1 MYNLYRTILCY
12 CKIKKTVF
20 FLYTEPKISVNLYNS
35 CQFDYIC
42 THFNSYMKKKIAVG
56 FWESIARIV
65 LKNRIV
71 ILGVIL
77 AITIFLALQWKNLGM
92 TYTEANLLPKKHI
105 VNQQYEDFLSKFGE
119 EGNLIVIGFKDKE
132 FFTPKAFAAW
142 NELMTGL
149 KSSKEVELVVSL
161 NDLKKLE
168 KNETE
173 EKFELVPLIDQKQTV
188 NPAYLQKIK
197 NELFNNLPFY
207 EGLLFNKQSGSIR
220 SAIYLNKKIVNTAA
234 RKTFIIENL
243 VPKIEKF
250 EKTTG
255 IDLRVSGMP
264 YIRTINAENMKGEI
278 GLFIG
283 AALFITSLI
292 FFLFFRSFRAT
303 FISICILLV
312 GVMWSFGTLG
322 LFHYKITILTAIIPP
337 LIIVIGITNCI
348 FLINKYQ
355 QEIKIH
361 HNQAKALQ
369 RVISK
374 IGVSTLMTNLTT
386 AAGFATFMITG
397 NDLLFEFGL
406 VTSIN
411 VISVYLLTLAVVP
424 IFYSFMPLPK
434 EKHLFHL
441 SKTYISTLLDWVE
454 NIVKYKR
461 KTIYIIYALL
471 LVFSVI
477 GVSQMKVSGSLI
489 GEMPKSASFFKD
501 IVFFEKE
508 FNGVMPLEIMIN
520 TKRKKGV
527 MKLSTM
533 KKMDELQK
541 TISEIPELSK
551 PISIVNLVKY
561 SKQAYYNGNPEYY
574 ELPTSQE
581 QAFILSYA
589 KNATKNTKENLM
601 KSYVDSTGQY
611 ARITTFMKD
620 IGTKEMAKVESKL
633 HQKIDKIFPK
643 DRYEVTLT
651 GKALVFQKGTSYL
664 IDNLIESLIFA
675 ILLIAGLMTYLFRS
689 GKMVLASVITNI
701 LPLCITS
708 GLMGYFGIPLKPST
722 ILVFSIAF
730 GISVDNAIQ
739 FMAKYRLDLLQNKG
753 KVKKSVFSALR
764 ETGISTFYTSVVLI
778 LGFATFTLSSFSGT
792 IALGGLI
799 SCTLLFAMFANLL
812 VLPALVLTFEK
823 KRAKKE
829 DLIEELN

>member
-1 MYNLYRTILCY
+1 
-12 CKIKKTVF
+12 
-20 FLYTEPKISVNLYNS
+20 
-35 CQFDYIC
+35 
-42 THFNSYMKKKIAVG
+42 MKNNIQVG
-56 FWESIARIV
+56 FWERLARII
-65 LKNRIV
+65 LKNRIT
-71 ILGVIL
+71 ILIAIAL
-77 AITIFLALQWKNLGM
+77 ITIFLGLQWRNLGM
-92 TYTEANLLPKKHI
+92 TYNEANLLPKKHI
-105 VNQQYEDFLSKFGE
+105 VNRQYQDFLDKFGE
-119 EGNLIVIGFKDKE
+119 EGNLIVIGFKDDT
-132 FFTPKAFAAW
+132 FFTPKAYAAW

-149 KSSKEVELVVSL
+149 KNSKEVELVVSL

-168 KNETE
+168 KDTIA
-173 EKFELVPLIDQKQTV
+173 EKFTLVPLIDQSRT
-188 NPAYLQKIK
+188 NDAAYLQKIK
-197 NELFNNLPFY
+197 YELFHNLPFY
-207 EGLLFNKQSGSIR
+207 EGLLFNKTSGSIR

-234 RKTFIIENL
+234 RKTFIVENL
-243 VPKIEKF
+243 VPKIDKF

-292 FFLFFRSFRAT
+292 FFLFFRSHRAT
-303 FISICILLV
+303 FISICILLF
-312 GVMWSFGTLG
+312 GVVWSFGTLG

-355 QEIKIH
+355 QEIKLH
-361 HNQAKALQ
+361 NNQAKALQ

-374 IGVSTLMTNLTT
+374 IGVSTLMTNMTT
-386 AAGFATFMITG
+386 AIGFATFMITG

-411 VISVYLLTLAVVP
+411 VITVYLLTLLVVP
-424 IFYSFMPLPK
+424 IIYSFMPLPK
-434 EKHLFHL
+434 EKHLYHL
-441 SKTYISTLLDWVE
+441 SKNYISSFLDWVE
-454 NIVKYKR
+454 NIVKTRRTKV
-461 KTIYIIYALL
+461 YIIYGVLLAL
-471 LVFSVI
+471 SVI

-501 IVFFEKE
+501 ILFYEKE

-533 KKMDELQK
+533 KKMDELQE
-541 TISEIPELSK
+541 TIAQIPELSK
-551 PISIVNLVKY
+551 PVSVVNLVKY
-561 SKQAYYNGNPEYY
+561 SKQAFYNGNPDYY

-589 KNATKNTKENLM
+589 KNATKNTKDNLM

-611 ARITTFMKD
+611 ARITTFMRD
-620 IGTKEMAKVESKL
+620 IGTTEMAKIEKKL
-633 HQKIDKIFPK
+633 HAKADELFPK
-643 DRYEVTLT
+643 DRYEVTFT

-675 ILLIAGLMTYLFRS
+675 ILMIAGLMAYLFRS
-689 GKMVLASVITNI
+689 FKMVMASVITNV

-739 FMAKYRLDLLQNKG
+739 FMAKYRHDLIQNNG

-778 LGFATFTLSSFSGT
+778 FGFAIFTLSSFSGT

-829 DLIEELN
+829 DYEDN

>member
-1 MYNLYRTILCY
+1 
-12 CKIKKTVF
+12 
-20 FLYTEPKISVNLYNS
+20 
-35 CQFDYIC
+35 
-42 THFNSYMKKKIAVG
+42 MKNAVQVG
-56 FWESIARIV
+56 FWEKLARII

-71 ILGVIL
+71 ILVIL
-77 AITIFLALQWKNLGM
+77 SALTIFLGYQWKNLSM
-92 TYTEANLLPKKHI
+92 TYTEANLLPKDHI
-105 VNQQYEDFLSKFGE
+105 VNKQYQQFLDKFGE
-119 EGNLIVIGFKDKE
+119 EGNLVVIGFQDPK
-132 FFTPKAFAAW
+132 FFTPKNYAAW

-149 KSSKEVELVVSL
+149 KNSKEVDLVVSL
-161 NDLKKLE
+161 NDLKKLD
-168 KNETE
+168 KDTVN
-173 EKFELVPLIDQKQTV
+173 EKFVLTPFIDQKKALD
-188 NPAYLQKIK
+188 PEYLKKIQYD
-197 NELFNNLPFY
+197 LFHNLPFY

-220 SAIYLNKKIVNTAA
+220 SAIYINKKLVNTPE
-234 RKTFIIENL
+234 RKTFILENL
-243 VPKIEKF
+243 VPKIDKF

-255 IDLRVSGMP
+255 VDLKVSGMP
-264 YIRTINAENMKGEI
+264 YIRTINADNMKGEI

-283 AALFITSLI
+283 AALFTVSLI
-292 FFLFFRSFRAT
+292 FFFFFRSFRAT
-303 FISICILLV
+303 FISICILV
-312 GVMWSFGTLG
+312 IGVIWSFGTLG

-355 QEIKIH
+355 QEIKLH
-361 HNQAKALQ
+361 NNQAKALQ
-369 RVISK
+369 RIISK

-386 AAGFATFMITG
+386 AIGFATFMITG

-411 VISVYLLTLAVVP
+411 VISVYLLTLLIVP
-424 IFYSFMPLPK
+424 IVYSFMSVPG
-434 EKHLFHL
+434 EKHLYHL
-441 SKTYISTLLDWVE
+441 TKTYISTLLDFVE
-454 NIVKYKR
+454 NVVKNKR
-461 KTIYIIYALL
+461 KVIYTIYGLL

-477 GVSQMKVSGSLI
+477 GVAQMKVSGSLI
-489 GEMPKSASFFKD
+489 GEMPKSASFYKD
-501 IVFFEKE
+501 ILFYEKE

-520 TKRKKGV
+520 TKHKKGV

-533 KKMDELQK
+533 RKMDELQN
-541 TISEIPELSK
+541 TIAELPELSK
-551 PISIVNLVKY
+551 PVSIVNLVKY
-561 SKQAYYNGNPEYY
+561 SKQAFYNGNPEYY
-574 ELPTSQE
+574 QLPTSQE
-581 QAFILSYA
+581 QTFILSYA
-589 KNATKNTKENLM
+589 KNATKNSKDNLM

-620 IGTKEMAKVESKL
+620 IGTQEMARVEKKLRSK
-633 HQKIDKIFPK
+633 IAEIFPA

-664 IDNLIESLIFA
+664 VENLIESLIFA
-675 ILLIAGLMTYLFRS
+675 ILVIAGLMLYLFRS
-689 GKMVLASVITNI
+689 FKMVMASVITNV

-739 FMAKYRLDLLQNKG
+739 FMAKYKHDLIQSNG

-799 SCTLLFAMFANLL
+799 SCTLAFAMFANLL

-823 KRAKKE
+823 KKAKKE
-829 DLIEELN
+829 DLENLEG

>member
-1 MYNLYRTILCY
+1 
-12 CKIKKTVF
+12 
-20 FLYTEPKISVNLYNS
+20 
-35 CQFDYIC
+35 
-42 THFNSYMKKKIAVG
+42 MKNAVQVG
-56 FWESIARIV
+56 FWEKLARII

-71 ILGVIL
+71 ILVIL
-77 AITIFLALQWKNLGM
+77 SVLTIFLGYQWKNLSM
-92 TYTEANLLPKKHI
+92 TYTEANLLPKDHI
-105 VNQQYEDFLSKFGE
+105 VNKQYQQFLDKFGE
-119 EGNLIVIGFKDKE
+119 EGNLVVIGFQDPK
-132 FFTPKAFAAW
+132 FFTPKNYAAW

-149 KSSKEVELVVSL
+149 KNSKEVDLVVSL

-168 KNETE
+168 KDTVN
-173 EKFELVPLIDQKQTV
+173 EKFVLTPFIDQKKALD
-188 NPAYLQKIK
+188 PGYLKKVQYD
-197 NELFNNLPFY
+197 LFHNLPFY

-220 SAIYLNKKIVNTAA
+220 SAIYINKALVNTPE
-234 RKTFIIENL
+234 RKTFILENL
-243 VPKIEKF
+243 VPKIDKF

-255 IDLRVSGMP
+255 VDLKVSGMP
-264 YIRTINAENMKGEI
+264 YIRTINADNMKGEI

-283 AALFITSLI
+283 AALFTVSLI
-292 FFLFFRSFRAT
+292 FFFFFRSFRAT
-303 FISICILLV
+303 FISICILII
-312 GVMWSFGTLG
+312 GVIWSFGTLG

-355 QEIKIH
+355 QEIKLH
-361 HNQAKALQ
+361 NNQAKALQ
-369 RVISK
+369 RIISK

-386 AAGFATFMITG
+386 AIGFATFMITG

-411 VISVYLLTLAVVP
+411 VISVYLLTLLIVP
-424 IFYSFMPLPK
+424 IVYSFMSIPG
-434 EKHLFHL
+434 ERHLYHL
-441 SKTYISTLLDWVE
+441 NKTYISTLLNFVE
-454 NIVKYKR
+454 NVVKNKR
-461 KTIYIIYALL
+461 KVIYTIYGLL

-477 GVSQMKVSGSLI
+477 GVAQMKVSGSLI
-489 GEMPKSASFFKD
+489 GEMPKSASFYKD
-501 IVFFEKE
+501 ILFYEKE

-520 TKRKKGV
+520 TKHKKGV

-533 KKMDELQK
+533 KKMDELQN
-541 TISEIPELSK
+541 TIAELPELSK
-551 PISIVNLVKY
+551 PVSVVNLVKY
-561 SKQAYYNGNPEYY
+561 SKQAFYNGNPEYY
-574 ELPTSQE
+574 QLPTSQE

-589 KNATKNTKENLM
+589 KNATKNSKDNLM

-620 IGTKEMAKVESKL
+620 IGTQEMAKVEKKLRSK
-633 HQKIDKIFPK
+633 IAEIFPA

-664 IDNLIESLIFA
+664 VDNLIESLIFA
-675 ILLIAGLMTYLFRS
+675 ILVIAGLMLYLFRS
-689 GKMVLASVITNI
+689 FKMVMASVITNI

-739 FMAKYRLDLLQNKG
+739 FMAKYKHDLIQSNG

-799 SCTLLFAMFANLL
+799 SCTLAFAMFANLL

-823 KRAKKE
+823 KKAKKE
-829 DLIEELN
+829 DLDNLEGNTNFTN

>member
-1 MYNLYRTILCY
+1 MKYRL
-12 CKIKKTVF
+12 K
-20 FLYTEPKISVNLYNS
+20 
-35 CQFDYIC
+35 
-42 THFNSYMKKKIAVG
+42 VG
-56 FWESIARIV
+56 FWERVARII
-65 LKNRIV
+65 LKNRLV
-71 ILGVIL
+71 ILGCIL
-77 AITIFLALQWKNLGM
+77 AITIFLSLQWKNLGM

-105 VNQQYEDFLSKFGE
+105 VNQQYEDFLNKFGE
-119 EGNLIVIGFKDKE
+119 EGNLIVIGFKDNT

-142 NELMTGL
+142 NELMSGL
-149 KSSKEVELVVSL
+149 KKSKDVELVVSI
-161 NDLKKLE
+161 NDLKKLQ
-168 KNETE
+168 KDTIA
-173 EKFELVPLIDQKQTV
+173 EKFELVSLIEQKQTS
-188 NPAYLQKIK
+188 NAAYLQKIK
-197 NELFNNLPFY
+197 HELFTNLPFY
-207 EGLLFNKQSGSIR
+207 EGLLFNKKSGSIR
-220 SAIYLNKKIVNTAA
+220 SAVYLNKKIVNTAS

-243 VPKIEKF
+243 VPRIEKF
-250 EKTTG
+250 EKATG

-283 AALFITSLI
+283 AALLITSLI
-292 FFLFFRSFRAT
+292 FFFFFRSFRAT
-303 FISICILLV
+303 FISICILLF

-361 HNQAKALQ
+361 KNQARALQ

-411 VISVYLLTLAVVP
+411 VITVYLLTLLVVP
-424 IFYSFMPLPK
+424 IMYSFMSIPK
-434 EKHLFHL
+434 EKHLYHL
-441 SKTYISTLLDWVE
+441 SKTYISSLLDSVE
-454 NIVKYKR
+454 YIVKNKR
-461 KTIYIIYALL
+461 KSIYIIYILL
-471 LVFSVI
+471 LIFSVI
-477 GVSQMKVSGSLI
+477 GVSKMKVSGSLI

-501 IVFFEKE
+501 ILFYEKE
-508 FNGVMPLEIMIN
+508 FNGVMPLEIMID
-520 TKRKKGV
+520 TKHKKGV

-533 KKMDELQK
+533 KKMDELQE
-541 TISEIPELSK
+541 TIGQIPELSK
-551 PISIVNLVKY
+551 PVSIVNLVKY

-574 ELPTSQE
+574 QLPTSQE

-589 KNATKNTKENLM
+589 KNATKNTKDNLM

-620 IGTKEMAKVESKL
+620 IGTEEMAKVEGKL
-633 HQKIDKIFPK
+633 RQKIDVLFPK
-643 DRYEVTLT
+643 DRYQVTLT
-651 GKALVFQKGTSYL
+651 GKALVFQKGTTYL
-664 IDNLIESLIFA
+664 INNLIESLIFA
-675 ILLIAGLMTYLFRS
+675 IFLIAGLMAYLFRS
-689 GKMVLASVITNI
+689 VKMVLASVITNI

-739 FMAKYRLDLLQNKG
+739 FMAKYRLDLIQNNG
-753 KVKKSVFSALR
+753 KIKKSVFSALR
-764 ETGISTFYTSVVLI
+764 ETGISTFYTSIVLI
-778 LGFATFTLSSFSGT
+778 FGFAIFTLSSFSGT

-823 KRAKKE
+823 KRAIKE
-829 DLIEELN
+829 DVFTPEIEA

>member
-1 MYNLYRTILCY
+1 
-12 CKIKKTVF
+12 
-20 FLYTEPKISVNLYNS
+20 
-35 CQFDYIC
+35 
-42 THFNSYMKKKIAVG
+42 MKNAVQVG
-56 FWESIARIV
+56 FWEKLARII

-71 ILGVIL
+71 ILVIL
-77 AITIFLALQWKNLGM
+77 SVLTIFLGYQWKNLSM
-92 TYTEANLLPKKHI
+92 TYTEANLLPKDHI
-105 VNQQYEDFLSKFGE
+105 VNKQYQQFLDKFGE
-119 EGNLIVIGFKDKE
+119 EGNLVVIGFQDPK
-132 FFTPKAFAAW
+132 FFTPKNYAAW

-149 KSSKEVELVVSL
+149 KNSKEVDLVVSL

-168 KNETE
+168 KDTVN
-173 EKFELVPLIDQKQTV
+173 EKFVLTPFIDQKKALD
-188 NPAYLQKIK
+188 PEYLKKVQYD
-197 NELFNNLPFY
+197 LFHNLPFY

-220 SAIYLNKKIVNTAA
+220 SAIYINKALVNTPE
-234 RKTFIIENL
+234 RKTFILENL
-243 VPKIEKF
+243 VPKIDKF

-255 IDLRVSGMP
+255 VDLKVSGMP
-264 YIRTINAENMKGEI
+264 YIRTINADNMKGEI

-283 AALFITSLI
+283 AALFTVSLI
-292 FFLFFRSFRAT
+292 FFFFFRSFRAT
-303 FISICILLV
+303 FISICILII
-312 GVMWSFGTLG
+312 GVIWSFGTLG

-355 QEIKIH
+355 QEIKLH
-361 HNQAKALQ
+361 NNQAKALQ
-369 RVISK
+369 RIISK

-386 AAGFATFMITG
+386 AIGFATFMITG

-411 VISVYLLTLAVVP
+411 VISVYLLTLLIVP
-424 IFYSFMPLPK
+424 IVYSFMSIPG
-434 EKHLFHL
+434 ERHLYHL
-441 SKTYISTLLDWVE
+441 NKTYISTLLNFVE
-454 NIVKYKR
+454 NVVKNKR
-461 KTIYIIYALL
+461 KVIYTIYGLL

-477 GVSQMKVSGSLI
+477 GVAQMKVSGSLI
-489 GEMPKSASFFKD
+489 GEMPKSASFYKD
-501 IVFFEKE
+501 ILFYEKE

-520 TKRKKGV
+520 TKHKKGV

-533 KKMDELQK
+533 KKMDELQN
-541 TISEIPELSK
+541 TIAELPELSK
-551 PISIVNLVKY
+551 PVSIVNLVKY
-561 SKQAYYNGNPEYY
+561 SKQAFYNGNPEYY
-574 ELPTSQE
+574 QLPTSQE
-581 QAFILSYA
+581 QTFILSYA
-589 KNATKNTKENLM
+589 KNATKNSKDNLM

-620 IGTKEMAKVESKL
+620 IGTQEMARVEKKLRSK
-633 HQKIDKIFPK
+633 IAEIFPS

-664 IDNLIESLIFA
+664 VDNLIESLIFA
-675 ILLIAGLMTYLFRS
+675 ILVIAGLMLYLFRS
-689 GKMVLASVITNI
+689 FKMVMASVITNI

-739 FMAKYRLDLLQNKG
+739 FMAKYKHDLIQSNG

-799 SCTLLFAMFANLL
+799 SCTLAFAMFANLL

-823 KRAKKE
+823 KKAKKE
-829 DLIEELN
+829 DLENLEGNTDFTN

>member
-1 MYNLYRTILCY
+1 
-12 CKIKKTVF
+12 
-20 FLYTEPKISVNLYNS
+20 
-35 CQFDYIC
+35 
-42 THFNSYMKKKIAVG
+42 MKKKLKVG
-56 FWESIARIV
+56 FWEYIARLI
-65 LKNRIV
+65 LTYRIT
-71 ILGVIL
+71 ILIAIT
-77 AITIFLALQWKNLGM
+77 AITIFLGFQWRNLSM

-105 VNQQYEDFLSKFGE
+105 VNQQYDDFLSKFGE
-119 EGNLIVIGFKDKE
+119 EGNLIVIGFKDPN
-132 FFTPKAFAAW
+132 FFTPTAFKEW
-142 NELMTGL
+142 NELMSAL
-149 KSSKEVELVVSL
+149 KLSKSVELVVSIS
-161 NDLKKLE
+161 DLKKLQ
-168 KNETE
+168 KDTLAQ
-173 EKFELVPLIDQKQTV
+173 KFELVPLIEQDQKINQD
-188 NPAYLQKIK
+188 YLNNVKT
-197 NELFNNLPFY
+197 ELFNNLPFY
-207 EGLLFNKQSGSIR
+207 EGLLFNKKSGSIR
-220 SAIYLNKKIVNTAA
+220 SAIYLKKEIVNTAE
-234 RKTFIIENL
+234 RKTFIIETL
-243 VPKIEKF
+243 LPKIEKF
-250 EKTTG
+250 EKNTG

-283 AALFITSLI
+283 AALLITSLI
-292 FFLFFRSFRAT
+292 FFFFFRSYRAT
-303 FISICILLV
+303 FISICILLF

-355 QEIKIH
+355 QEIKLH
-361 HNQAKALQ
+361 QNQAKALQ

-397 NDLLFEFGL
+397 NELLYEFGL

-411 VISVYLLTLAVVP
+411 VITVYLLTLLIVP
-424 IFYSFMPLPK
+424 IMYSFMSMPK
-434 EKHLFHL
+434 EKHLYHL
-441 SKTYISTLLDWVE
+441 SKNYLSSVLGWVE
-454 NIVKYKR
+454 KVVKTKR
-461 KTIYIIYALL
+461 TAIYTVYILL
-471 LVFSVI
+471 LVFSVV
-477 GVSQMKVSGSLI
+477 GVMQMKVSGSLI

-501 IVFFEKE
+501 ILFYEKE
-508 FNGVMPLEIMIN
+508 FNGVMPLEIMID

-541 TISEIPELSK
+541 TIEQIPELSK
-551 PISIVNLVKY
+551 PVSIVNLVKY
-561 SKQAYYNGNPEYY
+561 SKQAFYNGNPEYY

-581 QAFILSYA
+581 QVFILSYA

-611 ARITTFMKD
+611 ARITTYMKD
-620 IGTKEMAKVESKL
+620 IGTKDMAIIEGKL
-633 HQKIDKIFPK
+633 RTKIDAIFPK

-664 IDNLIESLIFA
+664 INNLIESLIFA
-675 ILLIAGLMTYLFRS
+675 IFLIAGLMAYMFRS
-689 GKMVLASVITNI
+689 AKMILVSVITNI

-708 GLMGYFGIPLKPST
+708 GLMGYLGIPLKPST

-739 FMAKYRLDLLQNKG
+739 FMAKYRHDLKMNDG
-753 KVKKSVFSALR
+753 KIKKSVFSALQ
-764 ETGISTFYTSVVLI
+764 ETGVSTFYTSIVLI
-778 LGFATFTLSSFSGT
+778 FGFAIFTLSSFSGT
-792 IALGGLI
+792 VALGGLI

-823 KRAKKE
+823 KKTKQE
-829 DLIEELN
+829 

>member
-1 MYNLYRTILCY
+1 MPAL
-12 CKIKKTVF
+12 KPFMKKT
-20 FLYTEPKISVNLYNS
+20 LK
-35 CQFDYIC
+35 
-42 THFNSYMKKKIAVG
+42 VG
-56 FWESIARIV
+56 FWEFIARLILTYRITILVIIV
-65 LKNRIV
+65 
-71 ILGVIL
+71 
-77 AITIFLALQWKNLGM
+77 AITIFLGLQWKNLSM

-105 VNQQYEDFLSKFGE
+105 VNRQYDDFLTKFGE
-119 EGNLIVIGFKDKE
+119 EGNLIVIGFKDPN

-149 KSSKEVELVVSL
+149 KNSKEVELVVSL
-161 NDLKKLE
+161 NDLKKLQ
-168 KNETE
+168 KDTLA
-173 EKFELVPLIDQKQTV
+173 EKFELVRLINQNQTV

-197 NELFNNLPFY
+197 LELFNNLPFY
-207 EGLLFNKQSGSIR
+207 EGLLFNKKSGSIR
-220 SAIYLNKKIVNTAA
+220 SAIYLKKSIVNTAE
-234 RKTFIIENL
+234 RKTFILENL
-243 VPKIEKF
+243 IPKIDKF

-283 AALFITSLI
+283 AALLITSLI
-292 FFLFFRSFRAT
+292 FFLFFRSYRAT
-303 FISICILLV
+303 FISIFILFF

-322 LFHYKITILTAIIPP
+322 LFHYRITILTAIIPP

-355 QEIKIH
+355 QEIKLH

-411 VISVYLLTLAVVP
+411 VITVYLLTLVVVP
-424 IFYSFMPLPK
+424 IIYSFMHVPK
-434 EKHLFHL
+434 EKHLYHL
-441 SKTYISTLLDWVE
+441 SKTYLSSVLDWVE
-454 NIVKYKR
+454 HIVKNKR
-461 KTIYIIYALL
+461 SYIYSIYGLL

-477 GVSQMKVSGSLI
+477 GVIQMKVSGSLI

-508 FNGVMPLEIMIN
+508 FNGVMPLEIMID
-520 TKRKKGV
+520 TKHKKGV
-527 MKLSTM
+527 MKLSTI

-541 TISEIPELSK
+541 TIEQIPELSK
-551 PISIVNLVKY
+551 PVSIVNLVKY
-561 SKQAYYNGNPEYY
+561 SKQAFYNGKPEFY

-581 QAFILSYA
+581 QVFILSYA
-589 KNATKNTKENLM
+589 KNATKNSKENLM

-620 IGTKEMAKVESKL
+620 IGTKDMSKIEGKL
-633 HQKIDKIFPK
+633 RTKIEEIFPK
-643 DRYEVTLT
+643 DRYKVTLT
-651 GKALVFQKGTSYL
+651 GKALVFQKGTTYL
-664 IDNLIESLIFA
+664 INNLIESLIFA
-675 ILLIAGLMTYLFRS
+675 IFLIAGLMAYMFRS
-689 GKMVLASVITNI
+689 AKMIFVSVITNI

-708 GLMGYFGIPLKPST
+708 GLMGYLGIPLKPST

-739 FMAKYRLDLLQNKG
+739 FMAKYRHDLIQNNG
-753 KVKKSVFSALR
+753 KIKKSVFSALR
-764 ETGISTFYTSVVLI
+764 ETGISTFYTSIVLI
-778 LGFATFTLSSFSGT
+778 FGFAIFTLSSFGGT
-792 IALGGLI
+792 VALGGLI

-823 KRAKKE
+823 RKT
-829 DLIEELN
+829 ITEEN

>member
-1 MYNLYRTILCY
+1 
-12 CKIKKTVF
+12 
-20 FLYTEPKISVNLYNS
+20 
-35 CQFDYIC
+35 
-42 THFNSYMKKKIAVG
+42 MKKK
-56 FWESIARIV
+56 FTDRLWQNIARIV
-65 LKNRIV
+65 LKNRIT
-71 ILGVIL
+71 ILAAIL
-77 AITIFLALQWKNLGM
+77 AITIFLSFQWKNLAM

-105 VNQQYEDFLSKFGE
+105 VNKQYQDFLDKFGE
-119 EGNLIVIGFKDKE
+119 EGNLIVIGFKDDA

-149 KSSKEVELVVSL
+149 KNSKEVELVVSL
-161 NDLKKLE
+161 NDLKTLE
-168 KNETE
+168 KDTVAQKFKLVPFIDQSQTANPEYIQKI
-173 EKFELVPLIDQKQTV
+173 KFEL
-188 NPAYLQKIK
+188 
-197 NELFNNLPFY
+197 FHNLPFY
-207 EGLLFNKQSGSIR
+207 EGLLFNKESGSIR
-220 SAIYLNKKIVNTAA
+220 SAVYIKKNIVNTAS
-234 RKTFIIENL
+234 RKTFILENL
-243 VPKIEKF
+243 VPKIDKF

-292 FFLFFRSFRAT
+292 FFLFFRSYRAT
-303 FISICILLV
+303 FISICILII

-355 QEIKIH
+355 QEIKTH
-361 HNQAKALQ
+361 QNQAKALQ
-369 RVISK
+369 RVIST

-411 VISVYLLTLAVVP
+411 VITVYLLTLVIVP
-424 IFYSFMPLPK
+424 IVYSFMDVPK
-434 EKHLFHL
+434 EKHLKHL
-441 SKTYISTLLDWVE
+441 SKTYISALLNWVE
-454 NIVKYKR
+454 SVVKNNR
-461 KTIYIIYALL
+461 KMIYIIYGLL

-489 GEMPKSASFFKD
+489 GEMPKTASFFKD
-501 IVFFEKE
+501 IIFFEKE
-508 FNGVMPLEIMIN
+508 FNGVMPLEIMVD
-520 TKRKKGV
+520 TKHKKGV

-541 TISEIPELSK
+541 TIAEIPELSK
-551 PISIVNLVKY
+551 PVSVVNLVKY
-561 SKQAYYNGNPEYY
+561 SKQAYYNGKPEYY

-589 KNATKNTKENLM
+589 KNATKDTKTNLM
-601 KSYVDSTGQY
+601 KSYVDSTGRY

-620 IGTKEMAKVESKL
+620 IGTQEMARVEKKL
-633 HQKIDKIFPK
+633 KTKIDKVFPK

-675 ILLIAGLMTYLFRS
+675 IFLIAGLMAYLFRS
-689 GKMVLASVITNI
+689 AKMVMASVITNV

-739 FMAKYRLDLLQNKG
+739 FMAKYRHDLNLYNG
-753 KVKKSVFSALR
+753 KIKKSVFSALR
-764 ETGISTFYTSVVLI
+764 ETGISTFYTSIVLI
-778 LGFATFTLSSFSGT
+778 VGFATFTLSSFSGT

-799 SCTLLFAMFANLL
+799 SCTLMFAMFANLL

-823 KRAKKE
+823 KRTKKE
-829 DLIEELN
+829 ELEQTH

>member
-1 MYNLYRTILCY
+1 MKNTI
-12 CKIKKTVF
+12 K
-20 FLYTEPKISVNLYNS
+20 
-35 CQFDYIC
+35 
-42 THFNSYMKKKIAVG
+42 VG
-56 FWESIARIV
+56 FWEVIARII
-65 LKNRIV
+65 LKNRITILSV
-71 ILGVIL
+71 IVALTLFLGW
-77 AITIFLALQWKNLGM
+77 QWHNLSM
-92 TYTEANLLPKKHI
+92 TYTEANLLPKKHH
-105 VNQQYEDFLSKFGE
+105 VNQQYQDFLNKFGE
-119 EGNLIVIGFKDKE
+119 EGNLIVIGFKDDA
-132 FFTPKAFAAW
+132 FFTPKTFAAW
-142 NELMTGL
+142 NTLMTQL
-149 KSSKEVELVVSL
+149 KDSKAVELVVSI
-161 NDLKKLE
+161 DQLKTLQKD
-168 KNETE
+168 TIAQ
-173 EKFELVPLIDQKQTV
+173 KFKMVSLIDPSQTKD
-188 NPAYLQKIK
+188 AGYLQKIK
-197 NELFNNLPFY
+197 YQLFHELPFY
-207 EGLLFNKQSGSIR
+207 EGLLYNKESGSIR
-220 SAIYLNKKIVNTAA
+220 SVVYLKKSIVNTAA
-234 RKTFIIENL
+234 RKTFIIEQL
-243 VPKIEKF
+243 VPKIDAF
-250 EKTTG
+250 EKATG
-255 IDLRVSGMP
+255 VDLRVSGMP

-303 FISICILLV
+303 FISICILLF
-312 GVMWSFGTLG
+312 GVIWSFGTLG
-322 LFHYKITILTAIIPP
+322 LFHYKITILTAIVPP

-361 HNQAKALQ
+361 NNQAKALQ

-374 IGVSTLMTNLTT
+374 IGVATLMTNLTT

-411 VISVYLLTLAVVP
+411 VITVYLLTLLVVP
-424 IFYSFMPLPK
+424 IVYSFMPLPK
-434 EKHLFHL
+434 EKHLYHL
-441 SKTYISTLLDWVE
+441 SKNYISSFLNWVE
-454 NIVKYKR
+454 TIVKTKR
-461 KTIYIIYALL
+461 SRIYGIYALL
-471 LVFSVI
+471 LLFSVI

-501 IVFFEKE
+501 ILFYEKE
-508 FNGVMPLEIMIN
+508 FHGVMPLEIMIN
-520 TKRKKGV
+520 TERRKGV
-527 MKLSTM
+527 MKLSTL
-533 KKMDELQK
+533 KRMDELQQ
-541 TISEIPELSK
+541 TIAQIPELSK
-551 PISIVNLVKY
+551 PVSVVNLVKY
-561 SKQAYYNGNPEYY
+561 SRQAYYNGNPEYY
-574 ELPTSQE
+574 DLPTSQE
-581 QAFILSYA
+581 QVFILSYA
-589 KNATKNTKENLM
+589 KNASKNTKDNLM

-620 IGTKEMAKVESKL
+620 IGTGEMAKVEKRL
-633 HQKIDKIFPK
+633 QTKIDEVFPK
-643 DRYEVTLT
+643 EHFQVTLT

-664 IDNLIESLIFA
+664 INNLIESLIFA
-675 ILLIAGLMTYLFRS
+675 ILLIAGLMAYLFRS
-689 GKMVLASVITNI
+689 VKMVLASVITNI

-739 FMAKYRLDLLQNKG
+739 FMAKYRHDLLQNNG

-778 LGFATFTLSSFSGT
+778 FGFAIFTLSSFSGT

-829 DLIEELN
+829 DYDDE

>member
-1 MYNLYRTILCY
+1 
-12 CKIKKTVF
+12 
-20 FLYTEPKISVNLYNS
+20 
-35 CQFDYIC
+35 
-42 THFNSYMKKKIAVG
+42 MKNKLKVG
-56 FWESIARIV
+56 FWERIARII
-65 LKNRIV
+65 LTNRIL
-71 ILGVIL
+71 ILGIIL
-77 AITIFLALQWKNLGM
+77 AITIFLAFQWKNLGM
-92 TYTEANLLPKKHI
+92 TYTEANLLPKKHS
-105 VNQQYEDFLSKFGE
+105 VNKQYNDFLNKFGE
-119 EGNLIVIGFKDKE
+119 EGNLIVIGFKDSK
-132 FFTPKAFAAW
+132 FFTPKAFSAW
-142 NELMTGL
+142 KELMSGL
-149 KSSKEVELVVSL
+149 KNSKEVELVVSI
-161 NDLKKLE
+161 NDLKKLQKNTE
-168 KNETE
+168 KET
-173 EKFELVPLIDQKQTV
+173 FELVPFIDQSKTFQ
-188 NPAYLQKIK
+188 NAYLKEVR
-197 NELFNNLPFY
+197 NDLFTNLPFY
-207 EGLLFNKQSGSIR
+207 EGLLFNKETGSIR
-220 SAIYLNKKIVNTAA
+220 SAIYLNKKIVNSAA

-283 AALFITSLI
+283 AALLITSLI

-303 FISICILLV
+303 FISIFILLF

-355 QEIKIH
+355 QEIKLH
-361 HNQAKALQ
+361 NNQAKALQ

-411 VISVYLLTLAVVP
+411 VVTVYLLTLVVVP
-424 IFYSFMPLPK
+424 IIYSFMAVPK
-434 EKHLFHL
+434 EKHLYHL
-441 SKTYISTLLDWVE
+441 SKTYISSLLDWVE
-454 NIVKYKR
+454 NIVKNKR
-461 KTIYIIYALL
+461 NAIYTLYGLL

-477 GVSQMKVSGSLI
+477 GVAQIKVSGSLI

-533 KKMDELQK
+533 KKMDELQE
-541 TISEIPELSK
+541 TISQIPELSK
-551 PISIVNLVKY
+551 PVSIVNLVKY
-561 SKQAYYNGNPEYY
+561 SKQAFYNGNPEFYQ
-574 ELPTSQE
+574 LPTSQE
-581 QAFILSYA
+581 QVFILSYA

-620 IGTKEMAKVESKL
+620 IGTKEMAKVEGKL
-633 HQKIDKIFPK
+633 RKKIDEVFPK

-651 GKALVFQKGTSYL
+651 GKALVFQKGTTYL
-664 IDNLIESLIFA
+664 INNLIESLIFA
-675 ILLIAGLMTYLFRS
+675 IFLIAGLMAYLFRS
-689 GKMVLASVITNI
+689 VKMVFASVITNI

-708 GLMGYFGIPLKPST
+708 GLMGYFEIPLKPST

-739 FMAKYRLDLLQNKG
+739 FMTKYRHDLIQNNG
-753 KVKKSVFSALR
+753 KIKKSVFSALR
-764 ETGISTFYTSVVLI
+764 ETGISTFYTSIVLI
-778 LGFATFTLSSFSGT
+778 FGFAIFTLSSFSGT

-799 SCTLLFAMFANLL
+799 SCTLLFAMFSNLL

-823 KRAKKE
+823 KKAIKE
-829 DLIEELN
+829 DS

>member
-1 MYNLYRTILCY
+1 M
-12 CKIKKTVF
+12 KKT
-20 FLYTEPKISVNLYNS
+20 LK
-35 CQFDYIC
+35 
-42 THFNSYMKKKIAVG
+42 VG
-56 FWESIARIV
+56 FWEFIARLILTYRITILVVIV
-65 LKNRIV
+65 T
-71 ILGVIL
+71 
-77 AITIFLALQWKNLGM
+77 ITIFLGLQWKNLSM

-105 VNQQYEDFLSKFGE
+105 VNRQYDDFLTKFGE
-119 EGNLIVIGFKDKE
+119 EGNLIVIGFKDPT

-149 KSSKEVELVVSL
+149 KNSKEIELVVSL
-161 NDLKKLE
+161 NDLKKLQ
-168 KNETE
+168 KDTLT
-173 EKFELVPLIDQKQTV
+173 EKFELVPLINQNQTV
-188 NPAYLQKIK
+188 NPAYLKKIK
-197 NELFNNLPFY
+197 LELFNNLPFY
-207 EGLLFNKQSGSIR
+207 EGLLFNKKSGSIR
-220 SAIYLNKKIVNTAA
+220 SAIYLKKAIVNTEE
-234 RKTFIIENL
+234 RKTFILDNL
-243 VPKIEKF
+243 VPKIDKF

-264 YIRTINAENMKGEI
+264 YIRTINADNMKGEI

-283 AALFITSLI
+283 AALLITSLI
-292 FFLFFRSFRAT
+292 FFLFFRSYRAT
-303 FISICILLV
+303 FISIFILLF

-322 LFHYKITILTAIIPP
+322 LFHYRITILTAIIPP

-355 QEIKIH
+355 QEIKTH
-361 HNQAKALQ
+361 RNQAKALQ

-411 VISVYLLTLAVVP
+411 VMTVYLLTLVIVP
-424 IFYSFMPLPK
+424 IMYSFMHVPK
-434 EKHLFHL
+434 EKHLYHL
-441 SKTYISTLLDWVE
+441 SKNYLSSVLDWVE
-454 NIVKYKR
+454 HIVKTKR
-461 KTIYIIYALL
+461 TYIYSIYGLL

-477 GVSQMKVSGSLI
+477 GVVQMKVSGSLI

-508 FNGVMPLEIMIN
+508 FNGVMPLEIMID
-520 TKRKKGV
+520 TKHKKGV

-541 TISEIPELSK
+541 TIEQIPELSK
-551 PISIVNLVKY
+551 PVSIVNLVKY
-561 SKQAYYNGNPEYY
+561 SKQAFYNGKPEYY

-581 QAFILSYA
+581 QVFILSYA
-589 KNATKNTKENLM
+589 KNATKNSKENLM

-620 IGTKEMAKVESKL
+620 IGTKDMSKIEGKL
-633 HQKIDKIFPK
+633 RIKIEEIFPK
-643 DRYEVTLT
+643 DRYKVTLT
-651 GKALVFQKGTSYL
+651 GKALVFQKGTTYL
-664 IDNLIESLIFA
+664 INNLIESLIFA
-675 ILLIAGLMTYLFRS
+675 IFLIAGLMAYMFRS
-689 GKMVLASVITNI
+689 AKMIFVSVITNI

-708 GLMGYFGIPLKPST
+708 GLMGYLGIPLKPST

-739 FMAKYRLDLLQNKG
+739 FMAKYRHDLIQNNG
-753 KVKKSVFSALR
+753 KIKKSVFSALR
-764 ETGISTFYTSVVLI
+764 ETGISTFYTSIVLI
-778 LGFATFTLSSFSGT
+778 FGFAVFTLSSFGGT
-792 IALGGLI
+792 VALGGLI

-823 KRAKKE
+823 KKAKN
-829 DLIEELN
+829 EE

>member
-1 MYNLYRTILCY
+1 MKNTI
-12 CKIKKTVF
+12 K
-20 FLYTEPKISVNLYNS
+20 
-35 CQFDYIC
+35 
-42 THFNSYMKKKIAVG
+42 VG
-56 FWESIARIV
+56 FWEVIARII
-65 LKNRIV
+65 LKNRITILSV
-71 ILGVIL
+71 IVALTLFLGW
-77 AITIFLALQWKNLGM
+77 QWHNLSM
-92 TYTEANLLPKKHI
+92 TYTEANLLPKKHH
-105 VNQQYEDFLSKFGE
+105 VNQQYQDFLNKFGE
-119 EGNLIVIGFKDKE
+119 EGNLIVIGFKDDA
-132 FFTPKAFAAW
+132 FFTPKTFAAW
-142 NELMTGL
+142 NTLMTQL
-149 KSSKEVELVVSL
+149 KDSKAVELVVSI
-161 NDLKKLE
+161 DQLKTLQKD
-168 KNETE
+168 TIAQ
-173 EKFELVPLIDQKQTV
+173 KFKMVSLIDPSQTKD
-188 NPAYLQKIK
+188 AGYLQKIK
-197 NELFNNLPFY
+197 YQLFHELPFY
-207 EGLLFNKQSGSIR
+207 EGLLYNKESGSIR
-220 SAIYLNKKIVNTAA
+220 SVVYLKKSIVNTAA
-234 RKTFIIENL
+234 RKTFIIEQL
-243 VPKIEKF
+243 VPKIDAF
-250 EKTTG
+250 EKATG
-255 IDLRVSGMP
+255 VDLRVSGMP

-303 FISICILLV
+303 FISICILLF
-312 GVMWSFGTLG
+312 GVIWSFGTLG
-322 LFHYKITILTAIIPP
+322 LFHYKITILTAIVPP

-361 HNQAKALQ
+361 NNQAKALQ

-374 IGVSTLMTNLTT
+374 IGVATLMTNLTT

-411 VISVYLLTLAVVP
+411 VITVYLLTLLVVP
-424 IFYSFMPLPK
+424 IVYSFMPLPK
-434 EKHLFHL
+434 EKHLYHL
-441 SKTYISTLLDWVE
+441 SKNYISSFLNWVE
-454 NIVKYKR
+454 TIVKTKR
-461 KTIYIIYALL
+461 SRIYGIYALL
-471 LVFSVI
+471 LLFSVI

-501 IVFFEKE
+501 ILFYEKE
-508 FNGVMPLEIMIN
+508 FHGVMPLEIMIN
-520 TKRKKGV
+520 TERRKGV
-527 MKLSTM
+527 MKLSTL
-533 KKMDELQK
+533 KRMDELQQ
-541 TISEIPELSK
+541 TIAQIPELSK
-551 PISIVNLVKY
+551 PVSVVNLVKY
-561 SKQAYYNGNPEYY
+561 SRQAYYNGNPEYY
-574 ELPTSQE
+574 DLPTSQE
-581 QAFILSYA
+581 QVFILSYA
-589 KNATKNTKENLM
+589 KNASKNTKDNLM

-620 IGTKEMAKVESKL
+620 IGTGEMAKVEKRL
-633 HQKIDKIFPK
+633 QTKIDEVFPK
-643 DRYEVTLT
+643 EDFQVTLT

-664 IDNLIESLIFA
+664 INNLIESLIFA
-675 ILLIAGLMTYLFRS
+675 ILLIAGLMAYLFRS
-689 GKMVLASVITNI
+689 VKMVLASVITNI

-739 FMAKYRLDLLQNKG
+739 FMAKYRHDLLQNNG

-778 LGFATFTLSSFSGT
+778 FGFAIFTLSSFSGT

-829 DLIEELN
+829 DYDDE